1 MADAPRLTRQTPRPA
16 ARQLSAE
23 HEGFLRHRRFRWL
36 KRAIALSLA
45 AILAYALV
53 DVQPRANGGS
63 WLGYTLGT
71 LGAGLIVWLA
81 LLGVRKRNMTRGSWS
96 LKAWT
101 SAHVY
106 LGLALIVIATLHSGF
121 QFGWNV
127 HTLAYALMIL
137 VIVSGVYGVTVY
149 ALLPAA
155 LSNNREE
162 MTEPQM
168 IEALAAVDRQ
178 LEVAAQPLQRR
189 WTEPVLAAL
198 GERAFSDGLWR
209 RLAGG
214 GRGTSPTQAAIDA
227 LNLAASEEADD
238 PALLRVEALLQRRRA
253 QLERIRRH
261 LRLKALLEVWLYV
274 HVPATFALLAALTAH
289 VASVFFYW

>member
-1 MADAPRLTRQTPRPA
+1 MADAPRLNRPA

-36 KRAIALSLA
+36 KRAAALCLVV
-45 AILAYALV
+45 ILAYALV
-53 DVQPRANGGS
+53 DAQPRPNGGS

-81 LLGVRKRNMTRGSWS
+81 LLGVRKRNMSRGSWS

-106 LGLALIVIATLHSGF
+106 LGSTLIVIATLHTGF

-137 VIVSGVYGVTVY
+137 VIVSGIYGVTVY

-168 IEALAAVDRQ
+168 IEALAAADRQ
-178 LEVAAQPLQRR
+178 LVEAAQPLERR

-198 GERAFSDGLWR
+198 SESAFSDGLWR
-209 RLAGG
+209 RLSGG
-214 GRGTSPTQAAIDA
+214 GRGGGPTTDAINA
-227 LNLAASEEADD
+227 LNKATSEAADD

-261 LRLKALLEVWLYV
+261 LQLKALLEVWLYV

-289 VASVFFYW
+289 VVSVFVYW

>member
-1 MADAPRLTRQTPRPA
+1 MADAPHLNRTS

-23 HEGFLRHRRFRWL
+23 HESFLRHRGFRWL
-36 KRAIALSLA
+36 KRAAALCLI

-53 DVQPRANGGS
+53 DAQPRPNGGT

-81 LLGVRKRNMTRGSWS
+81 LLGVRKRTMTRGRWS

-106 LGLALIVIATLHSGF
+106 LGSALIVIATLHTGF

-137 VIVSGVYGVTVY
+137 VIVSGIYGVTVY

-168 IEALAAVDRQ
+168 IEALAAADRQ
-178 LEVAAQPLQRR
+178 LAEAAQPLERR

-198 GERAFSDGLWR
+198 SESAFSDGLWR
-209 RLAGG
+209 RLSGG
-214 GRGTSPTQAAIDA
+214 GRGTGPTAAAIEALNQAASD
-227 LNLAASEEADD
+227 EADD
-238 PALLRVEALLQRRRA
+238 PALIRVEALLQRRRA

-289 VASVFFYW
+289 VVSVFVYW

>member
-1 MADAPRLTRQTPRPA
+1 MADVPRLTRPA

-23 HEGFLRHRRFRWL
+23 HEGFLRHRGFRWL
-36 KRAIALSLA
+36 KRATALCLV
-45 AILAYALV
+45 AILAYILV
-53 DVQPRANGGS
+53 DAQPRANGGS

-106 LGLALIVIATLHSGF
+106 LGSALIVIATLHTGF

-127 HTLAYALMIL
+127 HTLAYALMVL

-178 LEVAAQPLQRR
+178 LEEAAQPLERR

-198 GERAFSDGLWR
+198 SERAFSDGLWR
-209 RLAGG
+209 RLSGG
-214 GRGTSPTQAAIDA
+214 GRGTGPTAAAIDA

-289 VASVFFYW
+289 VVSVFVYW

>member
-1 MADAPRLTRQTPRPA
+1 MAEAPRLT
-16 ARQLSAE
+16 RQLSAE
-23 HEGFLRHRRFRWL
+23 HEGFLRHRGFRWL
-36 KRAIALSLA
+36 KRAAALSLA
-45 AILAYALV
+45 AILAYVLV
-53 DVQPRANGGS
+53 DVQPRANGGT

-106 LGLALIVIATLHSGF
+106 LGTALIVIATLHAGF

-127 HTLAYALMIL
+127 HTLAYALMVL
-137 VIVSGVYGVTVY
+137 VIVSGIYGVTVY

-178 LEVAAQPLQRR
+178 LEEAAQPLERR

-198 GERAFSDGLWR
+198 SESAFSDGLWR

-214 GRGTSPTQAAIDA
+214 GRGSGPTAAAIEA
-227 LNLAASEEADD
+227 LNLAASDEADD

-289 VASVFFYW
+289 VVSVFLYW

>member
-1 MADAPRLTRQTPRPA
+1 MADAPPVTRQTD
-16 ARQLSAE
+16 RQLNAD
-23 HEGFLRHRRFRWL
+23 HEGFLRHRGFRWL
-36 KRAIALSLA
+36 KRAIALSLV
-45 AILAYALV
+45 AILAYALA
-53 DVQPRANGGS
+53 DVQPRPNGGT
-63 WLGYTLGT
+63 WLGYALGT

-81 LLGVRKRNMTRGSWS
+81 LLGVRKRNMTRGNWS

-106 LGLALIVIATLHSGF
+106 LGTALIVIATLHSGF

-137 VIVSGVYGVTVY
+137 VIASGIYGVMVY

-162 MTEPQM
+162 MTQPQM

-178 LEVAAQPLQRR
+178 LADAAQPLERR

-198 GERAFSDGLWR
+198 GESAFSDGLWR
-209 RLAGG
+209 RLSGDRRGG
-214 GRGTSPTQAAIDA
+214 GATLAAIAA
-227 LNLAASEEADD
+227 LNHASADEADD
-238 PALLRVEALLQRRRA
+238 PALIRVEALLQRRRA
-253 QLERIRRH
+253 QLERVRRH
-261 LRLKALLEVWLYV
+261 LRLKALLEVWLFV

-289 VASVFFYW
+289 VVSVFFYW